1 MSNNSEIN
9 LSTDAKIKYSNGIG
23 KKDSKL
29 YEMIKKETNDTFI
42 SWLKS
47 NEDIKYFEYSNF
59 RNLKPVGKGSYGSVL
74 RANMKNAA
82 GFYAL
87 KSFNND
93 ETTLQQIINELDLY
107 RTIGR
112 HENILQLF
120 GVTKIE
126 TDVVYQMS
134 EYCLVLEYA
143 HSGTLSTY
151 LKKHFIELTWNNKL
165 GLALQLTSA
174 VSYLHDKN
182 IIHCDLHANNI
193 LISKNGIKL
202 ADFGLSKKIAERS
215 SNASKILGVI
225 PYVDPKSF
233 NNDNYLL
240 SKKSDVYSVGVLLWQ
255 ISSGREP
262 FKDKGFDYD
271 LRLVMSINDGL
282 REKIIEGTPVEY
294 SKLYTECWKNEPDER
309 PDMQQVVSILK
320 TMFENEENCSLEN
333 LINDSLISLNT
344 STNDENES
352 FIIEFENDLIV
363 NGQTVDELIEYIINK
378 HDLGF
383 AFDQIQQMLQLN
395 KTTENLINW
404 LLNNQ
409 YKAQY
414 KWFLGLF
421 YYYDIDTE
429 DTEENSSKALK
440 LFSRA
445 SEDNFSLAQ
454 IYLGKCYNDG
464 EETEQS
470 KYLAFTW
477 YQKSVE
483 NGSILGQFYLGY
495 CYEFGIGTKKNENK
509 SVYWYQKAA
518 NNGNI
523 TAKLYLANCYR
534 FGKGVK
540 KDEVKAFN
548 YYKSLAR
555 QKIADAQQQLGNYLY
570 NGIGTEIDEVKAL
583 YWYKKAIT
591 NGNVIAKEIIK
602 KYYNIKI
609 KKNNLSLNYIIL
621 FFKSLHQLGLYFIG
635 KILLMDTN
643 FRKSFNYFQKAAEKE
658 NKFAQYILGDFYKNG
673 NYVKK
678 NIRKAFELYQKSAKQ
693 GYKYAQF
700 QLGYY
705 YDYGIGIDIN
715 RVKAFK
721 LYKLAAEKG
730 HNIAQNNLGMLYLRG
745 EGTEKDLNTAVYW
758 FQKAAKNDESYAQN
772 NLGLCYELG
781 LGINKDEIK
790 AFEYYKKSAENGNIN
805 AKFQLGYCYVS
816 GVGTEVNKIR
826 GFELYDEA
834 AGNNNNNIQ
843 VINNEKID
851 TYLDKINHWYKKAAE
866 NDSSAL
872 YDLGMCY
879 EFGKGVYQNEIRAFE
894 FYKKSADQGF
904 NDAQCKLGYC
914 YDHGIGVDINK
925 EKAFEFYK
933 LAAEK
938 NNCEAQGSLAL
949 LYEQGE
955 GTKKSIEAAI
965 YWYKEAANNGC
976 PEAKERLGI
985 LLKQGISQ

>member
-143 HSGTLSTY
+143 HS
-151 LKKHFIELTWNNKL
+151 
-165 GLALQLTSA
+165 ALQLTSA

-583 YWYKKAIT
+583 YC
-591 NGNVIAKEIIK
+591 
-602 KYYNIKI
+602 
-609 KKNNLSLNYIIL
+609 
-621 FFKSLHQLGLYFIG
+621 LHQLGLYFIG

-658 NKFAQYILGDFYKNG
+658 NKFAQYILGDFYKN
-673 NYVKK
+673 
-678 NIRKAFELYQKSAKQ
+678 
-693 GYKYAQF
+693 
-700 QLGYY
+700 
-705 YDYGIGIDIN
+705 
-715 RVKAFK
+715 
-721 LYKLAAEKG
+721 
-730 HNIAQNNLGMLYLRG
+730 
-745 EGTEKDLNTAVYW
+745 
-758 FQKAAKNDESYAQN
+758 
-772 NLGLCYELG
+772 G

-894 FYKKSADQGF
+894 FYKKSAHQGF

>member
-583 YWYKKAIT
+583 YC
-591 NGNVIAKEIIK
+591 
-602 KYYNIKI
+602 
-609 KKNNLSLNYIIL
+609 
-621 FFKSLHQLGLYFIG
+621 LHQLGLYFIG

-658 NKFAQYILGDFYKNG
+658 NKFAQYILGDFYKN
-673 NYVKK
+673 
-678 NIRKAFELYQKSAKQ
+678 
-693 GYKYAQF
+693 
-700 QLGYY
+700 
-705 YDYGIGIDIN
+705 
-715 RVKAFK
+715 
-721 LYKLAAEKG
+721 AAEKG

-745 EGTEKDLNTAVYW
+745 EGTEKDLNTAIYW

-894 FYKKSADQGF
+894 FYKKSAHQGF